1 MAANDPKRNPANNM
15 IDKLQRV
22 SQAIQHL
29 RLPAIAVGF
38 FCLVTMIVIILN
50 SNSHVGDRFLIPSY
64 VGVVWAMSTYTFI
77 VTFESVPEK
86 ADNSLS
92 IFGKLKR
99 HLHRGWY
106 WVISMVF
113 LSTTLAAIYFTNS
126 MISIWLRDYA
136 E

>member
-1 MAANDPKRNPANNM
+1 M
-15 IDKLQRV
+15 IDKLQRI

-29 RLPAIAVGF
+29 RLPAIAVGL
-38 FCLVTMIVIILN
+38 FCLVTMVVIILN
-50 SNSHVGDRFLIPSY
+50 SNSHNGDRFLIPSF

-77 VTFESVPEK
+77 VTFRSVPEK
-86 ADNSLS
+86 DDNNLS
-92 IFGKLKR
+92 FFGRLKR

-113 LSTTLAAIYFTNS
+113 LGTTLAAIFLTNS
-126 MISIWLRDYA
+126 MISIWLRNYA

>member
-1 MAANDPKRNPANNM
+1 M
-15 IDKLQRV
+15 IDKLQNI
-22 SQAIQHL
+22 SQAIQYL

-38 FCLVTMIVIILN
+38 FCLVSTIVIILN
-50 SNSHVGDRFLIPSY
+50 SNSHVGDRFLIPSF

-77 VTFESVPEK
+77 VTFQSVPEK

-92 IFGKLKR
+92 VIGKLKR

-113 LSTTLAAIYFTNS
+113 LGTTLAAIYFTNS
-126 MISIWLRDYA
+126 MISIWLRNYA

>member
-1 MAANDPKRNPANNM
+1 M
-15 IDKLQRV
+15 IDKLQRI

-29 RLPAIAVGF
+29 RLPAIAVGM
-38 FCLVTMIVIILN
+38 FCLATTVVIILN
-50 SNSHVGDRFLIPSY
+50 TNSTDGDRFLIPSF
-64 VGVVWAMSTYTFI
+64 VGLLWAMSTYTFI
-77 VTFESVPEK
+77 VTFRSVPEK

-92 IFGKLKR
+92 MFVKLKR
-99 HLHRGWY
+99 NLHRGWY

-113 LSTTLAAIYFTNS
+113 LSSTVAAIYFTKS

>member
-1 MAANDPKRNPANNM
+1 M
-15 IDKLQRV
+15 IDKLQRI
-22 SQAIQHL
+22 SQAIQFL

-38 FCLVTMIVIILN
+38 FCLASTILILLSAN
-50 SNSHVGDRFLIPSY
+50 SNDGDTFLIPSF
-64 VGVVWAMSTYTFI
+64 VGVLWAMSTYTFI
-77 VTFESVPEK
+77 VTFRSVPEK
-86 ADNSLS
+86 AGNSLS
-92 IFGKLKR
+92 LFGKLKR

-113 LSTTLAAIYFTNS
+113 LGTTLAAIYLTNS

>member
-1 MAANDPKRNPANNM
+1 M
-15 IDKLQRV
+15 IDNLQRI
-22 SQAIQHL
+22 SQASQHL
-29 RLPAIAVGF
+29 RLPAIAVGL
-38 FCLVTMIVIILN
+38 FCLVTTVVIILN
-50 SNSHVGDRFLIPSY
+50 SNSHDGDRFLIPSF

-77 VTFESVPEK
+77 VTFRSVPEK

-92 IFGKLKR
+92 FFGRLKR
-99 HLHRGWY
+99 QLHRGWY

-113 LSTTLAAIYFTNS
+113 LSTTLAAIYLTNS